1 MWGGAVRLER
11 GDEVAEDEDLRVDLR
26 CCVLPGHSVP
36 WVSFQT
42 RVNVRKKGKQR
53 TCSHCG
59 QYLSRLMLSSLIA
72 ALMPPASRKTACH
85 RLRCATCWLSC
96 ASACCVSVDAGGRMG
111 RSGCEL
117 VDECGV
123 GVRLSVGPF
132 AYEGVGDI
140 PIDGTSV

>member
-1 MWGGAVRLER
+1 M
-11 GDEVAEDEDLRVDLR
+11 
-26 CCVLPGHSVP
+26 
-36 WVSFQT
+36 
-42 RVNVRKKGKQR
+42 R
-53 TCSHCG
+53 TCSHCK
-59 QYLSRLMLSSLIA
+59 QYFKLLMLSSLRA

-96 ASACCVSVDAGGRMG
+96 ASACCVSVDAGGRTG

-117 VDECGV
+117 VDEWGV

-140 PIDGTSV
+140 ATDGASA